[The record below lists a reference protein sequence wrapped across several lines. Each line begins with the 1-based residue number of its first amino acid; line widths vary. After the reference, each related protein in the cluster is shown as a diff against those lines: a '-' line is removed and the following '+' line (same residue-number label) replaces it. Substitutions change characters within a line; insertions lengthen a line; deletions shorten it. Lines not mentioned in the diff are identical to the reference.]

1 MQIMLV
7 LFKSKG
13 VFMETTMFKG
23 TTVNLTGTTINV
35 GDKAPAVIATGTD
48 LSDVEIGGAK
58 EKIQLIITVPSL
70 DTATCA
76 AETRRFNQDVN
87 NLDICETTVVS
98 MDLPFAADR
107 FCSTEG
113 IANLTVVS
121 DYIDKE
127 VSRAYGVLMSDNK
140 LKGLSARAI
149 FVVDRNGEI
158 IYKEIVPEVT
168 DEPNYEA
175 ALDAIKAAR

>member
-1 MQIMLV
+1 MFFKIFQGKIMQ
-7 LFKSKG
+7 K
-13 VFMETTMFKG
+13 TMFNG
-23 TTVNLTGTTINV
+23 TDVSLVGTEINV
-35 GDKAPAVIATGTD
+35 GDKAPVVTAVGTD
-48 LSDVEIGGAK
+48 LSDVTVGGESDK
-58 EKIQLIITVPSL
+58 VQLLITLPSL

-76 AETRRFNQDVN
+76 AETRRFNVDVN

-98 MDLPFAADR
+98 MDLPFASER

-113 IANLTVVS
+113 IENLTVAS

-127 VSRAYGVLMSDNK
+127 VSRAYGVLMDENK

-149 FVVDRNGEI
+149 FVIDRSGTVV
-158 IYKEIVPEVT
+158 YKEIVPEVT

-175 ALDAIKAAR
+175 ALEAIKQAR

>member
-1 MQIMLV
+1 MQ
-7 LFKSKG
+7 
-13 VFMETTMFKG
+13 TTTFKG
-23 TTVNLTGTTINV
+23 STVNLAGNELKV
-35 GDKAPAVIATGTD
+35 GDMAPSVIATGTD

-58 EKIQLIITVPSL
+58 DKIQLIITVPSL

-76 AETRRFNQDVN
+76 AETRRFNVDVN

-113 IANLTVVS
+113 IENLTVAS
-121 DYIDKE
+121 DYINKD
-127 VSRAYGVLMSDNK
+127 VSKAFGVLMDDNK

-149 FVVDRNGEI
+149 FVIDRSGTI
-158 IYKEIVPEVT
+158 VYKEIVAEVT
-168 DEPNYEA
+168 AEPNYEA
-175 ALDAIKAAR
+175 ALDAIKEAR

>member
-1 MQIMLV
+1 
-7 LFKSKG
+7 
-13 VFMETTMFKG
+13 MFKG
-23 TTVNLTGTTINV
+23 TPVKLAGNEVKV
-35 GDKAPAVIATGTD
+35 GDKAPLVTATGTD

-58 EKIQLIITVPSL
+58 DKVQLIITVPSL

-76 AETRRFNQDVN
+76 AETRRFNMEVN
-87 NLDICETTVVS
+87 DLDICETTVVS

-113 IANLTVVS
+113 IENLTVAS
-121 DYIDKE
+121 DYIDKA
-127 VSRAYGVLMSDNK
+127 VSKAFGVLMDDNK

-149 FVVDRNGEI
+149 FVIDRSGDI
-158 IYKEIVPEVT
+158 VYKEIVPEVT

-175 ALDAIKAAR
+175 ALEAIKEAR

>member
-1 MQIMLV
+1 MQ
-7 LFKSKG
+7 
-13 VFMETTMFKG
+13 TTMFKG
-23 TTVNLTGTTINV
+23 TPVKLAGNNINV
-35 GDKAPAVIATGTD
+35 GDEAPIVTAIGTD

-58 EKIQLIITVPSL
+58 DKVQLIVTVPSL

-76 AETRRFNQDVN
+76 AETRRFNIEVN

-98 MDLPFAADR
+98 MDLPFASQR

-113 IANLTVVS
+113 IENLSVAS

-127 VSRAYGVLMSDNK
+127 VSKAFGVLMADNK

-149 FVVDRNGEI
+149 FVIDRDGKVT
-158 IYKEIVPEVT
+158 YKEIVPEVT
-168 DEPNYEA
+168 EEPNYEA
-175 ALDAIKAAR
+175 ALEAIKEAR

>member
-1 MQIMLV
+1 MQ
-7 LFKSKG
+7 
-13 VFMETTMFKG
+13 TTMFKG
-23 TTVNLTGTTINV
+23 TPVTLEAKELNV
-35 GDKAPAVIATGTD
+35 GDKAPCVIATGTD
-48 LSDVEIGGAK
+48 LSDVEVGGAK
-58 EKIQLIITVPSL
+58 DKVQLIVTVPSL

-76 AETRRFNQDVN
+76 AETRRFNVDVN

-98 MDLPFAADR
+98 MDLPFAAER

-121 DYIDKE
+121 DYINKD
-127 VSRAYGVLMSDNK
+127 VSKAYGVLMADNK

-149 FVVDRNGEI
+149 FVIDRSGVVT
-158 IYKEIVPEVT
+158 YKEIVPEVT

-175 ALDAIKAAR
+175 ALEAIKQAR